1 MGLKADFDEVTQHWD
16 RSPWRV
22 KVFLSVALFLAT
34 SSLASLSE
42 VVFKWKGFVLDA
54 LVFYRSNLSQPV
66 AELLTKVFAHT
77 FPENFVDC
85 AVLLGLFHGALIR
98 ALLLRRGKPL
108 TRISDLGYLV
118 FSYLGMLY
126 LTAKPTVP
134 ATSSIPTKESSVWIL
149 YPAFVV
155 LLYLLTKGAERI
167 LAMSYMLIP
176 VVGVGIIAAVSAGL
190 AR

>member
-1 MGLKADFDEVTQHWD
+1 M
-16 RSPWRV
+16 
-22 KVFLSVALFLAT
+22 FLSVALFLAT